1 MTSVTRGAADETL
14 RSPPLPVQDEEAA
27 VLHELNDMQSSSDS
41 RDNRSGQKSLSER
54 LLLSSDGVLDSAA
67 LASTRPPT
75 DGDIHGTA
83 SRGWQGKRELAVFN
97 TRSMASCSI
106 IIMFINSI
114 VVVILFLCV
123 QQKTRSTSE
132 AFKEVLA
139 GSNETA

>member
-1 MTSVTRGAADETL
+1 MTSVTRGAANETL
-14 RSPPLPVQDEEAA
+14 RSPPLPAQDEEVA

-54 LLLSSDGVLDSAA
+54 LFVSSDDVLDSAA

-83 SRGWQGKRELAVFN
+83 SRGWQGRRELAVFN

-106 IIMFINSI
+106 IIMFINSF
-114 VVVILFLCV
+114 VVVNSFFMAAKAK
-123 QQKTRSTSE
+123 KTRSTS
-132 AFKEVLA
+132 AKGTFGWFK
-139 GSNETA
+139 

>member
-1 MTSVTRGAADETL
+1 MTSVTRGAANETL

-54 LLLSSDGVLDSAA
+54 LFVSSDDVLDSAA

-123 QQKTRSTSE
+123 QQKQE
-132 AFKEVLA
+132 ARAAPKEVLA